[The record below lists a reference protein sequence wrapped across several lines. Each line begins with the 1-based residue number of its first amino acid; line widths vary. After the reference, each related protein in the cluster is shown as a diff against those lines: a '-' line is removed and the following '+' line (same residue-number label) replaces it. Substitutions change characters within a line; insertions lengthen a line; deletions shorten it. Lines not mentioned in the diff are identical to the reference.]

1 MDGAYYDRVFAWA
14 DQSRVPVEIH
24 SYPRTH
30 LPDDVCSPSR
40 IRNVIRKYP
49 ALRVSVAH
57 AGGFQYEELIGLV
70 LYFNISAV
78 LTDWAGQYGIEK
90 TNHILRQLDVNRL
103 VFATDYPDNRK
114 LTPCEI
120 YDRYFVILGSMGL
133 AFGGAEIP
141 RIHRVKH
148 AHALTASLNYPLNI
162 KSKGEH
168 HGSRQTR
175 RQRHP
180 HAGAPAG
187 KNLLDAGAFFLR
199 EAATAPCYRLWS
211 INDNNP
217 AMLRVDPADPQAVS
231 VAVEVWQ
238 VPAAGLASVLMKEP
252 EDLSVGKVTLSD
264 GEVVLGVIGE
274 PELVRGQKEISS
286 YGGWRSYIASL

>member
-1 MDGAYYDRVFAWA
+1 MIDWKSIPKIDAHIHRLPPDVIENNRGNGDRFVEYGSVDDYLRLMDQYHIEAACVMPFNDPYMLSMDFQAGSAHNNLLAMCLQAENCLFCFADIDIRNPVETTLELLEKALEQKEFLGVKIHPTNTGYPVGGAYYDRVFAWA
-14 DQSRVPVEIH
+14 DQSRVPSEL
-24 SYPRTH
+24 SPKYKKQRRTTMDSVKLAVNGTLMRG
-30 LPDDVCSPSR
+30 LP
-40 IRNVIRKYP
+40 
-49 ALRVSVAH
+49 L
-57 AGGFQYEELIGLV
+57 E
-70 LYFNISAV
+70 
-78 LTDWAGQYGIEK
+78 
-90 TNHILRQLDVNRL
+90 
-103 VFATDYPDNRK
+103 
-114 LTPCEI
+114 
-120 YDRYFVILGSMGL
+120 
-133 AFGGAEIP
+133 
-141 RIHRVKH
+141 
-148 AHALTASLNYPLNI
+148 
-162 KSKGEH
+162 
-168 HGSRQTR
+168 
-175 RQRHP
+175 
-180 HAGAPAG
+180 

-252 EDLSVGKVTLSD
+252 EGLSVGKVALSD